1 MHLELQMSQKIVQEI
16 KPTPLQQLDHEG
28 HFSKQ
33 QINDQLIVIENE
45 LQIDL
50 RTADIRMQNLQNY
63 ISNLSSQTTQLQ
75 TMATNEKDPQKRG
88 NLYKII
94 NQTLELCAT
103 FEGLYLKAMEV
114 KHRYRQEFNASVHK
128 KVKLLEIE
136 LELNDSVGELNKVE
150 LLRIVDT
157 LNKNF
162 VKFSES
168 QKPESDVELSAG
180 EVEMKQNMDKVSTA
194 PEYDLR

>member
-1 MHLELQMSQKIVQEI
+1 MSQVQKIVQEI
-16 KPTPLQQLDHEG
+16 KATPLQQLDHEG

-33 QINDQLIVIENE
+33 QINEQLIVIENE

-63 ISNLSSQTTQLQ
+63 ISNLSSQTSQLQ
-75 TMATNEKDPQKRG
+75 TMASNEKDPQKRG

-114 KHRYRQEFNASVHK
+114 KHRFRQEFNASVHK

-162 VKFSES
+162 IKFSES
-168 QKPESDVELSAG
+168 QNPDSNVQLSEG
-180 EVEMKQNMDKVSTA
+180 EHEMKTNMDRVSTA